1 MKKITDLAKVFQ
13 RDISDVLAVDLGAS
27 GTKVVR
33 LKKVG
38 AEASVV
44 AVDLLPKLVFPAGD
58 PGAGA
63 PLQLDRA
70 LQARYVALAG
80 AGATSIVK
88 LISFPSHSEK
98 SPDAHVN
105 ELMGLGNDADF
116 RMGYEILSE
125 TRAERRVLAAAIPE
139 RDAQA
144 MLALFPTGTPAPCSL
159 EVSGLAGLTAFERG
173 AGLAQQEGCV
183 AAIECGAQ
191 ATLVAFYNKGVMVMV
206 RKFEFGANS
215 ILKKLQGSLG
225 VDEEVAAGILND
237 GSFDI
242 SQILHHAMEPFL
254 QQLVISWDF
263 VERREDVRVGALYAC
278 GGGMMMRS
286 WGQEMETATGQ
297 KPQVW
302 NPFEG
307 LTLADGA
314 FPQRLKGQESRFAAA
329 VGAGLSML
337 GAS

>member
-1 MKKITDLAKVFQ
+1 MKKISDLAKLFQ

-33 LKKVG
+33 FRKVG
-38 AEASVV
+38 TEELVV
-44 AVDLLPKLVFPAGD
+44 AVDLLPRIEVPAGD
-58 PGAGA
+58 SATMA
-63 PLQLDRA
+63 PLQLDKA
-70 LQARYVALAG
+70 LKARYVAMAG
-80 AGATSIVK
+80 AGAAAIVK
-88 LISFPSHSEK
+88 LITFPSHSEK

-105 ELMGLGNDADF
+105 ELMGLGDAANF
-116 RMGYEILSE
+116 RMGYEIVSE
-125 TRAERRVLAAAIPE
+125 TRAERRVLAVAIPE

-144 MLALFPTGTPAPCSL
+144 MLALFPSGTPAPCSI

-173 AGLAQQEGCV
+173 PGIAQKEGCV
-183 AAIECGAQ
+183 AAIECGADS
-191 ATLVAFYNKGVMVMV
+191 TLVAFYNKGVMVLV
-206 RKFEFGANS
+206 RKFDFGANS

-242 SQILHHAMEPFL
+242 SQILHHAMESFL

-278 GGGMMMRS
+278 GGGVLMRS
-286 WGQEMETATGQ
+286 WVQEMETATGQ
-297 KPQVW
+297 KPQLW

-307 LTLADGA
+307 LKLAEGA
-314 FPQRLKGQESRFAAA
+314 FPERLKGQESRFAVA